1 MNTVM
6 AGNYNKNPKQNIKMK
21 NMKKQIITGSILLL
35 GLILLGTDPVLSQPK
50 VNSNYNGVQVGVITY
65 SYRDMQLDVEGTLKA
80 CLKSGISS
88 IELMGTGVEA
98 YLGAPKSTVSRRRMR
113 ASDLTDEETA
123 AIEKY
128 KKDIVEWRY
137 ADETMDKYVA
147 LRKKFNDAGV
157 NIHIYKWTAGMSDED
172 LDYSFKVAKA
182 LGAIGITTEIGEE
195 NCTKVGAAAERAG
208 MVAIFHNHY
217 QYADE
222 DFDVD
227 KLLALSPANRLN
239 FDIGHYYGSTGKCPV
254 EFIEKYYKQI
264 ASIHVK
270 DKTGKNNETKSNA
283 NQVFGQ
289 GETPIKE
296 VLQLIRDNKWPIHC
310 DIELEYEIT
319 PWSNS
324 VKEVNNCRAYCRQA
338 LL

>member
-1 MNTVM
+1 
-6 AGNYNKNPKQNIKMK
+6 
-21 NMKKQIITGSILLL
+21 MKKQLITGSILLL
-35 GLILLGTDPVLSQPK
+35 GLILMGTDPVLAQPK
-50 VNSNYNGVQVGVITY
+50 VNSDYNGVQIGVITY
-65 SYRDMQLDVEGTLKA
+65 SYRDMRLDLEGTLKA
-80 CLKSGISS
+80 CLESGISS

-98 YLGAPKSTVSRRRMR
+98 YLGAPENPLSWREVRR
-113 ASDLTDEETA
+113 LDEQPK
-123 AIEKY
+123 EKQEAY
-128 KKDIVEWRY
+128 AKYQEEVKAWRY
-137 ADETMDKYVA
+137 AEGTLEKYSE

-157 NIHIYKWTAGMSDED
+157 NIHIYKWTAGMSDEE

-195 NCTKVGAAAERAG
+195 ACTKVGAAAERAG
-208 MVAIFHNHY
+208 MLAVFHNHF

-254 EFIEKYYKQI
+254 EFIEKYHEQI

-270 DKTGKNNETKSNA
+270 DKTGKENETKAND

-289 GETPIKE
+289 GETPVKE

-310 DIELEYEIT
+310 DIELEYKIA

-324 VKEVNNCRAYCRQA
+324 VKEVNNCRSYCREA

>member
-1 MNTVM
+1 
-6 AGNYNKNPKQNIKMK
+6 
-21 NMKKQIITGSILLL
+21 MKKQMKTGSILLL
-35 GLILLGTDPVLSQPK
+35 GLILLSTDLIQAQTK

-80 CLKSGISS
+80 CVESGISS
-88 IELMGTGVEA
+88 IELMGTGVED
-98 YLGAPKSTVSRRRMR
+98 YLGAPKSPLSWREMR
-113 ASDLTDEETA
+113 KLNDQPKKKQKEYAKFQEEIKAWRNSEET
-123 AIEKY
+123 
-128 KKDIVEWRY
+128 
-137 ADETMDKYVA
+137 MNKYVE
-147 LRKKFNDAGV
+147 LRKMFNDAGV
-157 NIHIYKWTAGMSDED
+157 NIHIYKWTAGKSDEE

-195 NCTKVGAAAERAG
+195 NCAKVGAAAARAG
-208 MVAIFHNHY
+208 MLALFHNHY
-217 QYADE
+217 QYAEE

-239 FDIGHYYGSTGKCPV
+239 FDIGHYCGSTGKSPV
-254 EFIEKYYKQI
+254 EFIKKYHEQI

-270 DKTGKNNETKSNA
+270 DKTGKGNETEANT

-310 DIELEYEIT
+310 DIELEYKIA

-324 VKEVNNCRAYCRQA
+324 VKEVNNCRAFCRQA

>member
-1 MNTVM
+1 
-6 AGNYNKNPKQNIKMK
+6 
-21 NMKKQIITGSILLL
+21 MKKQIITGSILLL
-35 GLILLGTDPVLSQPK
+35 GLILLRTDPVLSQSK

-80 CLKSGISS
+80 CLESGISS

-98 YLGAPKSTVSRRRMR
+98 YLGAPESPLSWREIRR
-113 ASDLTDEETA
+113 LDEQPK
-123 AIEKY
+123 EKQEAFAKY
-128 KKDIVEWRY
+128 QEEIKTWRY
-137 ADETMDKYVA
+137 AEGTMNKYVEF
-147 LRKKFNDAGV
+147 RKKFNDAGV
-157 NIHIYKWTAGMSDED
+157 NIHIYKWTAGMSDEE

-195 NCTKVGAAAERAG
+195 ACTKVGAAAERAG
-208 MVAIFHNHY
+208 MVALFHNHY

-239 FDIGHYYGSTGKCPV
+239 FDIGHYLGSTGKDPV
-254 EFIEKYYKQI
+254 AFIEKYHKQI

-310 DIELEYEIT
+310 DIELEYKII

-324 VKEVNNCRAYCRQA
+324 VKEVNTCRAYCRQA

>member
-1 MNTVM
+1 
-6 AGNYNKNPKQNIKMK
+6 
-21 NMKKQIITGSILLL
+21 MKKQIISSTILLL
-35 GLILLGTDPVLSQPK
+35 GLIFLSTDLVHAQAK

-65 SYRDMQLDVEGTLKA
+65 SYRDMKLDVEGTLKA
-80 CLKSGISS
+80 CMESGISS

-98 YLGAPKSTVSRRRMR
+98 YLGAPENPLNWREVRR
-113 ASDLTDEETA
+113 LEKQPEEKQEA
-123 AIEKY
+123 FAKY
-128 KKDIVEWRY
+128 QEEIKVWRY
-137 ADETMDKYVA
+137 AEGTMKNYEE

-195 NCTKVGAAAERAG
+195 ACTKVGAAAERAG
-208 MVAIFHNHY
+208 MLAIFHNHY

-227 KLLALSPANRLN
+227 KLLALNPANRLN

-254 EFIEKYYKQI
+254 EFIQKYHEQI

-270 DKTGKNNETKSNA
+270 DKTGKNNETDDNA

-310 DIELEYEIT
+310 DIELEYEIA
-319 PWSNS
+319 PWSTS
-324 VKEVNNCRAYCRQA
+324 VKEVNTCREYCRQA

>member
-1 MNTVM
+1 
-6 AGNYNKNPKQNIKMK
+6 
-21 NMKKQIITGSILLL
+21 MKKQIISASILLL
-35 GLILLGTDPVLSQPK
+35 GLILLSPDLAQSQ

-80 CLKSGISS
+80 CVESGISS

-98 YLGAPKSTVSRRRMR
+98 ALGAPESPLNWREMRR
-113 ASDLTDEETA
+113 LDEQPK
-123 AIEKY
+123 EKQEAFAKY
-128 KKDIVEWRY
+128 QEDIKAWRY
-137 ADETMDKYVA
+137 ADGTLKMYEE

-157 NIHIYKWTAGMSDED
+157 NIHIYKWTAGMSDEE

-195 NCTKVGAAAERAG
+195 TCTKVGAAAERAG
-208 MVAIFHNHY
+208 MLALFHNHY
-217 QYADE
+217 QYAE
-222 DFDVD
+222 EGFDVD

-254 EFIEKYYKQI
+254 EFIQKYHEQI
-264 ASIHVK
+264 ASIHIK
-270 DKTGKNNETKSNA
+270 DKTGKENETEANA

-289 GETPIKE
+289 GETPVQE
-296 VLQLIRDNKWPIHC
+296 ALQLIRDNKWPIHC
-310 DIELEYEIT
+310 DIELEYKIA

-324 VKEVNNCRAYCRQA
+324 IKEVNTCREYCRQA

>member
-1 MNTVM
+1 
-6 AGNYNKNPKQNIKMK
+6 
-21 NMKKQIITGSILLL
+21 MKKQIITGSILFLS
-35 GLILLGTDPVLSQPK
+35 LILMGTDAVLSQAG

-65 SYRDMQLDVEGTLKA
+65 SYRDMQLDLEGTLKA
-80 CLKSGISS
+80 CVESGISS
-88 IELMGTGVEA
+88 IELMGTGVED
-98 YLGAPKSTVSRRRMR
+98 YLGAPECPLSWREIRRI
-113 ASDLTDEETA
+113 EEQPDA
-123 AIEKY
+123 
-128 KKDIVEWRY
+128 KKDAYYKWLEEMKTWRY
-137 ADETMDKYVA
+137 SDETMNKYME

-157 NIHIYKWTAGMSDED
+157 NIHIYKWTSGMSDEE

-195 NCTKVGAAAERAG
+195 ACTKVGAAAERAG
-208 MVAIFHNHY
+208 MLAIFHNHF
-217 QYADE
+217 QFANE

-239 FDIGHYYGSTGKCPV
+239 FDIGHYYGSTGRCPV
-254 EFIEKYYKQI
+254 EFISKYHEQI

-270 DKTGKNNETKSNA
+270 DKTGKENETEANA

-289 GETPIKE
+289 GETPVKE
-296 VLQLIRDNKWPIHC
+296 VLQLIRDNNWPIHC
-310 DIELEYEIT
+310 DIELEYKVA

-324 VKEVNNCRAYCRQA
+324 IKEVNTCREYCRQA